1 MRISSVILRVSD
13 LDRGVEFWSGLVGLP
28 VTSRAPGF
36 AFFDGGAIQ
45 LVLNLVESVH
55 PGSLAEVVLEV
66 DDVGSAYADLAERG
80 VPFEIDLR
88 PVTGDEARQL
98 HAAHF
103 RDPDGNLASLTGW
116 VEPA

>member
-1 MRISSVILRVSD
+1 MHVSSVILRVSD

-36 AFFDGGAIQ
+36 AFLDGGAIHV
-45 LVLNLVESVH
+45 VLNLVGTVP
-55 PGSLAEVVLEV
+55 PGSLTEVVLEV
-66 DDVGSAYADLAERG
+66 DNVVTTHVEMVERG

-116 VEPA
+116 VTST